1 MWEKHNLRR
10 ISLFALLCLSITL
23 IAAACAASISP
34 NNQTTAAAPASQQ
47 ILRLPIGATDFTTLD
62 PALVQDAGDVEAI
75 QTLFTGLVQFDDQGN
90 LKDQLAASHSI
101 SSDGLRYTFT
111 LRSDLKF
118 SDGTPL
124 TANDVA
130 YSINRTLLP
139 ATQSPVTNYLN
150 LIKDY
155 DKITS
160 GQIKTLIG
168 DSLIVKDPQTLV
180 IVLKQARPYFLQTL
194 TYPTSYVVERKLI
207 DRYGKNWTDHLT
219 EGGGAGPFKVA
230 SYSHTL
236 GLDVV
241 PDPFYY
247 GRQPRLKKIE
257 FRISGDV
264 NTTYE
269 AYLSNQYDEAAI
281 PIDQLD
287 GAKSRPDY
295 VHTPS
300 LVLSMIQLNY
310 NIKPFDILKIR
321 QAFDVALD
329 RDLIA
334 KNLLRGVVTPTHRY
348 IPVGMYG
355 ANPQPVKG
363 PDGTADT
370 GESREKAV
378 ALLQQGL
385 RDGGYS
391 NLNSLPTI
399 TLTTANTPGS
409 LKLANVLVDQWQTIL
424 GVTVHINPVDPNQY
438 DQYIGTGNLQA
449 WVYSWQADYPD
460 PHDWLVVFF
469 GKGQDYNSM
478 HFGQNN
484 SAMAQEQQ
492 ALQNMMA
499 RADTLNDPTARAR
512 MYNQIEQELA
522 SQTAWI
528 PLYQS
533 SSNFLRS
540 PRVHGIVD
548 NPLGVI
554 NPDDWASIYITI

>member
-1 MWEKHNLRR
+1 MWEKHNLRA
-10 ISLFALLCLSITL
+10 LFALLSLSIAL
-23 IAAACAASISP
+23 LVAACTGSATHNSHII
-34 NNQTTAAAPASQQ
+34 APDSQQ
-47 ILRLPIGATDFTTLD
+47 ILRLPIGSTDFTTLD

-75 QTLFTGLVQFDDQGN
+75 QTLFTGLVQFDDKGN
-90 LKDQLAASHSI
+90 IKDQLAASHSI
-101 SSDGLRYTFT
+101 SPDGLRYTFT
-111 LRSDLKF
+111 LRSGLKF

-124 TANDVA
+124 TAEDVA
-130 YSINRTLLP
+130 YSINRTLQP

-168 DSLIVKDPQTLV
+168 DSLIVKDARTIV
-180 IVLKQARPYFLQTL
+180 IVLRQAQAYFLQTL
-194 TYPTSYVVERKLI
+194 TYPTSYVVEHKLI
-207 DRYGKNWTDHLT
+207 DRYGKKWTDHLT

-247 GRQPRLKKIE
+247 GRQPRLQRIE

-264 NTTYE
+264 NTTYQ
-269 AYLSNQYDEAAI
+269 AYLSKQYDVAAI

-287 GAKSRPDY
+287 NAKQRPDY
-295 VHTPS
+295 IHQPS
-300 LVLSMIQLNY
+300 LVLDMIQLNY
-310 NIKPFDILKIR
+310 TIKPFDILKIR

-334 KNLLRGVVTPTHRY
+334 KYLLRGVVTPTHRY
-348 IPVGMYG
+348 IPTGMYG
-355 ANPQPVKG
+355 ANPQAVRG
-363 PDGTADT
+363 PDGTAGTAGDRT
-370 GESREKAV
+370 QAL

-385 RDGGYS
+385 QDGGYS
-391 NLNSLPTI
+391 NVNSLPTI
-399 TLTTANTPGS
+399 TLATWNTPGS
-409 LKLANVLVDQWQTIL
+409 LKLANVLVDQWKTIL
-424 GVTVHINPVDPNQY
+424 GVTVHVNPIDPNQY
-438 DQYIGTGNLQA
+438 EQALGTGNLQA
-449 WVYSWQADYPD
+449 WMYAWQADYPD
-460 PHDWLVVFF
+460 PHDWLAVFF
-469 GKGQDYNSM
+469 GKGQDYNNM

-484 SAMAQEQQ
+484 TPMAAEQQ
-492 ALQNMMA
+492 ALQNMML
-499 RADTLNDPTARAR
+499 RADTLNNPALRAS
-512 MYNQIEQELA
+512 MYNEIEQKLA

-528 PLYQS
+528 PLYQAA
-533 SSNFLRS
+533 SNFLRS

-554 NPDDWASIYITI
+554 NPDDWANIYMTL

>member
-1 MWEKHNLRR
+1 MREKHNLRGGF
-10 ISLFALLCLSITL
+10 LFALLCLSITL
-23 IAAACAASISP
+23 IAAACTTST
-34 NNQTTAAAPASQQ
+34 NRDNQTTVAPDSQQ
-47 ILRLPIGATDFTTLD
+47 ILRLPIGSTDFTTLD
-62 PALVQDAGDVEAI
+62 PALVQDGGDVEAI
-75 QTLFTGLVQFDDQGN
+75 QTLFTGLVQFDNKGN
-90 LKDQLAASHSI
+90 IKDQLAASHVI
-101 SSDGLRYTFT
+101 SPDGLRYTFT
-111 LRSDLKF
+111 LRPDLKF

-124 TANDVA
+124 TAEDVA

-155 DKITS
+155 DKITG

-168 DSLIVKDPQTLV
+168 DSLIVKDPRTLV
-180 IVLKQARPYFLQTL
+180 IVLKQAQAYFLQTL

-207 DRYGKNWTDHLT
+207 DSYGKKWTDHLS

-241 PDPFYY
+241 PDSFYY

-281 PIDQLD
+281 PISQLD
-287 GAKSRPDY
+287 SAKQRPDY
-295 VHTPS
+295 IHTPS

-321 QAFDVALD
+321 QAFDVAID
-329 RDLIA
+329 RDLITR
-334 KNLLRGVVTPTHRY
+334 NLLRGVVTPTHRY
-348 IPVGMYG
+348 IPTGMYG
-355 ANPQPVKG
+355 ANPQVVKG
-363 PDGTADT
+363 PDGTAGTAGD
-370 GESREKAV
+370 RAQAV

-385 RDGGYS
+385 QDGGYS
-391 NLNSLPTI
+391 NLNSLPVI
-399 TLTTANTPGS
+399 TLTTWNTPGS
-409 LKLANVLVDQWQTIL
+409 LKMANVLVDQWKTIL
-424 GVTVHINPVDPNQY
+424 GVTVHVNSIDPNQY
-438 DQYIGTGNLQA
+438 EQTIGTGNLQA
-449 WVYSWQADYPD
+449 WMYAWQADYPD

-478 HFGQNN
+478 HFGQN
-484 SAMAQEQQ
+484 SSRMAREQQ
-492 ALQNMMA
+492 ALQNMMVQA
-499 RADTLNDPTARAR
+499 DMLKDPGTRANV
-512 MYNQIEQELA
+512 YNEIEQKLA
-522 SQTAWI
+522 SETAWI
-528 PLYQS
+528 PLYQAT
-533 SSNFLRS
+533 SNFLRS
-540 PRVHGIVD
+540 PRVRGIVD

-554 NPDDWASIYITI
+554 NPDDWANIYMTI